1 MYKIL
6 IAEIKISINVLDR
19 KWIWSSDG
27 INELDDEVREQSQ
40 NKWLRNVSINFMSHQ
55 IREEI
60 KEDGNI

>member
-6 IAEIKISINVLDR
+6 IAEIKISINVLDK

-40 NKWLRNVSINFMSHQ
+40 NK
-55 IREEI
+55 
-60 KEDGNI
+60 

>member
-6 IAEIKISINVLDR
+6 IAEIKISINVLDK

-40 NKWLRNVSINFMSHQ
+40 NKWLRNVSINLMSYQ
-55 IREEI
+55 IREKI
-60 KEDGNI
+60 KGDGNI